1 LSKSSDKL
9 NGILNIE
16 PLPAPQINWE
26 PLLFSA
32 IGLLAILVIAVL
44 IYARYFSARGIT
56 KQKIRKLNCNFEQL
70 QIDSH
75 NVAFQ
80 LAHIMQQNLRIHTL
94 SQTTKL
100 PKQLESHQAR
110 WDSFI
115 QHLCIARYS
124 SNEYPIKKMRILF
137 SDVEFFLGHWR

>member
-1 LSKSSDKL
+1 MSKSSDNL

-26 PLLFSA
+26 PFLFSA
-32 IGLLAILVIAVL
+32 IGLLAILVFAVI

-56 KQKIRKLNCNFEQL
+56 KQKLRKLNGNFEQL

-75 NVAFQ
+75 DAAFQ
-80 LAHIMQQNLRIHTL
+80 LAHIMQQDLRIQSL
-94 SQTTKL
+94 SQATKL
-100 PKQLESHQAR
+100 PKQLESHQVR

-124 SNEYPIKKMRILF
+124 PNDYPIKKMQLLF